1 MRHRH
6 EIPGFRRRDGGELF
20 PHALGEGGLAADEY
34 RHVSAQAQPQR
45 RQVVEA
51 DAQAPEVIQ
60 AEQGS
65 GGIRAAATD
74 ATAHGQALG
83 QPEVGALAGTACFL
97 QQASRAQ
104 DEILFGGDARQAVA
118 QV

>member
-20 PHALGEGGLAADEY
+20 PHALGKGGLAADEY
-34 RHVSAQAQPQR
+34 RHVSAQAQPQC

-51 DAQAPEVIQ
+51 GAQAPEMIQ
-60 AEQGS
+60 TEQGG

-74 ATAHGQALG
+74 AATHGQALG
-83 QPEVGALAGTACFL
+83 QPEVSALAGTACFL
-97 QQASRAQ
+97 QQASGAQ
-104 DEILFGGDARQAVA
+104 DEILFGGDARQAIV